1 MEKSYVLVVENDV
14 FYKINFPY
22 SLPIAGRW
30 IAGLGSNPSFI
41 DSTLFPEVCV
51 GAFWHEE
58 NFYLPEDTEKLS
70 PLAPLTLGESED
82 GLKIAAVTDG
92 DIFGL
97 LTFPM
102 TDFSPSELDMLRMA
116 FSASPTVIECSTDDP
131 VDVGWTW
138 DGVTFTPPTE
148 GE

>member
-14 FYKINFPY
+14 FYKINFP
-22 SLPIAGRW
+22 STLPIAGRW
-30 IAGLGSNPSFI
+30 IAGLDSNPVFVE
-41 DSTLFPEVCV
+41 STLYPEVCV

-70 PLAPLTLGESED
+70 PLTPLTLGESED
-82 GLKIAAVTDG
+82 GLKIAVVTDG

-102 TDFSPSELDMLRMA
+102 TDFSPIELDMLRMA
-116 FSASPTVIECSTDDP
+116 FSASPIVIECLTDNL

-148 GE
+148 GA